1 MITAEAI
8 PDRVI
13 REVLAWKRDSRTGS
27 ITLHFRAGKIAKMER
42 DDTVDIRDSE
52 EVLDPKCPSCGER
65 MEPRD
70 FGQKFVC
77 ETILP
82 GGQCGTKRTRAQVLE
97 EQLTQRQGM
106 P

>member
-13 REVLAWKRDSRTGS
+13 REVLAWKRDNRTGS

-42 DDTVDIRDSE
+42 DETVDIRDTE

-77 ETILP
+77 ENSTLT
-82 GGQCGTKRTRAQVLE
+82 GQCGTKRTRAQVLE
-97 EQLTQRQGM
+97 EQLQQRTAA